1 MFERKR
7 SGLYLCNTSMVNY
20 RYFKWYTKNICHY
33 IYIYIYFKNISKGVA
48 KDTKDILKV
57 WYRYVEIHIYIYIF
71 KVFSWFVKWHTKG
84 ILNGILKAYVLKA
97 SSWNIKLY
105 TKGISNDIS
114 KANYRY
120 IRWHLK
126 GIVKVS

>member
-33 IYIYIYFKNISKGVA
+33 IYIYIHILQKHFKRSSKG
-48 KDTKDILKV
+48 
-57 WYRYVEIHIYIYIF
+57 YQRYIKGMIQVCWNTHIYIF

>member
-1 MFERKR
+1 MLK
-7 SGLYLCNTSMVNY
+7 
-20 RYFKWYTKNICHY
+20 YT
-33 IYIYIYFKNISKGVA
+33 
-48 KDTKDILKV
+48 
-57 WYRYVEIHIYIYIF
+57 YIYIF
-71 KVFSWFVKWHTKG
+71 KVFSWFVKWHTEG